1 MLRCGAS
8 DTLKFREH
16 LNREMLHSCHVVII
30 MYDMVL
36 IITKVTAIKHHINQS
51 QLITLSV
58 VQTQI

>member
-8 DTLKFREH
+8 DTLKFHEH

-36 IITKVTAIKHHINQS
+36 NITKVKHHINQS